1 MIPKCPLRFLIYFT
15 SVFNIDITAICIVGI
30 NNEAAD
36 MLSKIRQST
45 SGQHILM
52 HLSFQHYY
60 QSYPHAS
67 QFLTLTL
74 NKACH
79 PAQTGL
85 DASIF
90 PAPLLRSSINYTG
103 DSKTHHTLHLE
114 HLLFISP
121 YYALIF
127 IHKGSIYGILHSN
140 AHQCATEQ

>member
-1 MIPKCPLRFLIYFT
+1 
-15 SVFNIDITAICIVGI
+15 
-30 NNEAAD
+30 

-60 QSYPHAS
+60 QSYPLAS
-67 QFLTLTL
+67 QFLTLLPITLTL

-79 PAQTGL
+79 PAQSGL
-85 DASIF
+85 DTSIF
-90 PAPLLRSSINYTG
+90 PAPLLRSSIIYTG

-121 YYALIF
+121 YYALI
-127 IHKGSIYGILHSN
+127 IYIKAVFMAYYTVMHISVLQNNEYNYTLH
-140 AHQCATEQ
+140 T